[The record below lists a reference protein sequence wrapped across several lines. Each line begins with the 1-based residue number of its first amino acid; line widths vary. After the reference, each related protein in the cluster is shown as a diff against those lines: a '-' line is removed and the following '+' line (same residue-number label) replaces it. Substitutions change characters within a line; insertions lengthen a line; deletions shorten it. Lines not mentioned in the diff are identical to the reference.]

1 MPSIHIFVED
11 KLCEVYEVLAAKALA
26 FSAHHAAESDKHS
39 IRASQVTLDELISDK
54 HLLDLA
60 RRSQR
65 SGCQQVIFA
74 LDHEG
79 SGAAPE
85 RADARHHFREAFQA
99 LCNHIACLSDEDPLK
114 QLRLV
119 RVEVHSCLEAW
130 LLSDPQAIVKAFS
143 GPADYRPDVRQ
154 TEALSPREAR
164 DGIAH
169 IVRQIGGRKGNRRL
183 ARMRGSDVKSE
194 GAKIAEH
201 LDLDRARR
209 NNRSLDYF
217 CEMVA
222 QQGDG
227 CRQPCPELD

>member
-1 MPSIHIFVED
+1 MPDIQIFVED
-11 KLCEVYEVLAAKALA
+11 KLCDAYRILAIKALGA
-26 FSAHHAAESDKHS
+26 SALSVHVA
-39 IRASQVTLDELISDK
+39 RATLDELTSFGD
-54 HLLDLA
+54 LLDLA
-60 RRSQR
+60 RRAQR
-65 SGCQQVIFA
+65 SGCQQVVFA

-79 SGAAPE
+79 HDAKQE
-85 RADARHHFREAFQA
+85 RVDARRRFQETFQQ
-99 LCNHIACLSDEDPLK
+99 LCDHVARLPASDPLK

-119 RVEVHSCLEAW
+119 RVEVRSCLEAW
-130 LLSDPQAIVKAFS
+130 LLSDPQAIVEAFS
-143 GPADYRPDVRQ
+143 GPADYRPYVGR

-169 IVRQIGGRKGNRRL
+169 IVRQIGGRKGDRRL
-183 ARMRGSDVKSE
+183 ARMSGSAVKSE

>member
-1 MPSIHIFVED
+1 MLDIQIFVED
-11 KLCEVYEVLAAKALA
+11 KLCDAYRILAIKALGA
-26 FSAHHAAESDKHS
+26 SALSVHVA
-39 IRASQVTLDELISDK
+39 RATLNELTSFGD
-54 HLLDLA
+54 LLDLA
-60 RRSQR
+60 RRAQR
-65 SGCQQVIFA
+65 SGCQQVVFA

-79 SGAAPE
+79 HDAKQE
-85 RADARHHFREAFQA
+85 RVDARRRFQETFQQ
-99 LCNHIACLSDEDPLK
+99 LCDHVARLPASDPLR

-119 RVEVHSCLEAW
+119 RVEVRSCLEAW
-130 LLSDPQAIVKAFS
+130 LLSDPQAIVQAFS

-183 ARMRGSDVKSE
+183 ARMSGSAVKSE

>member
-1 MPSIHIFVED
+1 MLDIQIFVED
-11 KLCEVYEVLAAKALA
+11 KLCDAYRILAIKALGA
-26 FSAHHAAESDKHS
+26 SALSVHVA
-39 IRASQVTLDELISDK
+39 RATLNELTSFGD
-54 HLLDLA
+54 LLDLA
-60 RRSQR
+60 RRAQR

-130 LLSDPQAIVKAFS
+130 LLSDPQAIVEAFS

-169 IVRQIGGRKGNRRL
+169 IVREIGKRKGNQRSKQ
-183 ARMRGSDVKSE
+183 MRGRAIKSH

>member
-1 MPSIHIFVED
+1 MLDIQIFVED
-11 KLCEVYEVLAAKALA
+11 KLCDAYRILAIKALGA
-26 FSAHHAAESDKHS
+26 SALSVHVA
-39 IRASQVTLDELISDK
+39 RATLNELTSFGD
-54 HLLDLA
+54 LLDLA
-60 RRSQR
+60 RRAQR
-65 SGCQQVIFA
+65 SGCQQVVFA

-79 SGAAPE
+79 HDAKQE
-85 RADARHHFREAFQA
+85 RVDARRHFQEAFQQ
-99 LCNHIACLSDEDPLK
+99 LCNHVARLPASDPLR

-119 RVEVHSCLEAW
+119 RVEVRSCLEAW
-130 LLSDPQAIVKAFS
+130 LLSDPQAIVQAFS

-183 ARMRGSDVKSE
+183 ARMSGSAVKSE

>member
-1 MPSIHIFVED
+1 MPDIQIFVED
-11 KLCEVYEVLAAKALA
+11 KLCEAYRSLATKALGS
-26 FSAHHAAESDKHS
+26 SALSVHVA
-39 IRASQVTLDELISDK
+39 RATLDELTSFED
-54 HLLDLA
+54 LLDLA
-60 RRSQR
+60 QR
-65 SGCQQVIFA
+65 SRSNGCQQVIFA

-79 SGAAPE
+79 HDAAQ
-85 RADARHHFREAFQA
+85 ARVKARRRFQEAFQQ
-99 LCNHIACLSDEDPLK
+99 LCNYVARLPASDPLK

-119 RVEVHSCLEAW
+119 RVEVRSCLEAW
-130 LLSDPQAIVKAFS
+130 LLSDPQAIVSAFGLS
-143 GPADYRPDVRQ
+143 NYRPKARQ
-154 TEALSPREAR
+154 TEHLSPRQAR
-164 DGIAH
+164 EQIAS
-169 IVRQIGGRKGNRRL
+169 IMREVGKRKGNRRL
-183 ARMRGSDVKSE
+183 ASMSGSAVKSE

>member
-1 MPSIHIFVED
+1 MLDIQIFVED
-11 KLCEVYEVLAAKALA
+11 KLCDAYRILAIKALGA
-26 FSAHHAAESDKHS
+26 SALSVHVA
-39 IRASQVTLDELISDK
+39 RATLNELTSFGD
-54 HLLDLA
+54 LLDLA
-60 RRSQR
+60 RRAQR
-65 SGCQQVIFA
+65 SGCQQVVFA

-79 SGAAPE
+79 HDAKQE
-85 RADARHHFREAFQA
+85 RVDARRRFQETFQQ
-99 LCNHIACLSDEDPLK
+99 LCDHVARLPASDPLR

-119 RVEVHSCLEAW
+119 RVEVRSCLEAW

-183 ARMRGSDVKSE
+183 ARMSGSAVKSE

>member
-11 KLCEVYEVLAAKALA
+11 KLCEAYEVLADKALA
-26 FSAHHAAESDKHS
+26 LSAHHAAGSGKHR
-39 IRASQVTLDELISDK
+39 IRAFRVTLDELTSDE

-85 RADARHHFREAFQA
+85 RADARHRFREAFQA

-130 LLSDPQAIVKAFS
+130 LLSDPQAIVEAFS
-143 GPADYRPDVRQ
+143 GPADYRPDVGR
-154 TEALSPREAR
+154 TEALSPCQAR
-164 DGIAH
+164 DEIVH
-169 IVRQIGGRKGNRRL
+169 IVREIGKRKGNQRSK
-183 ARMRGSDVKSE
+183 RMSGHAIKSH
-194 GAKIAEH
+194 GAKIAKC
-201 LDLDRARR
+201 LDLHRARQH
-209 NNRSLDYF
+209 NGSLDYF

>member
-1 MPSIHIFVED
+1 MIDIQIFVED
-11 KLCEVYEVLAAKALA
+11 KLCEAYRSLATKALGS
-26 FSAHHAAESDKHS
+26 SALSVHVA
-39 IRASQVTLDELISDK
+39 RVTLNELTSFKD
-54 HLLDLA
+54 LLDLA

-130 LLSDPQAIVKAFS
+130 LLSDPQAIVEAFS
-143 GPADYRPDVRQ
+143 GPADYRPYVGR

-169 IVRQIGGRKGNRRL
+169 IVRQIGGRKGDRRL
-183 ARMRGSDVKSE
+183 ARMSGSAVKSE

-217 CEMVA
+217 
-222 QQGDG
+222 
-227 CRQPCPELD
+227 

>member
-1 MPSIHIFVED
+1 MPDIQIFVED
-11 KLCEVYEVLAAKALA
+11 KLCEAYRSLATKALGS
-26 FSAHHAAESDKHS
+26 SALSVHVA
-39 IRASQVTLDELISDK
+39 RATLDELTSFED
-54 HLLDLA
+54 LLDLA
-60 RRSQR
+60 QR
-65 SGCQQVIFA
+65 SRSNGCQQVIFA

-79 SGAAPE
+79 HDAKQE
-85 RADARHHFREAFQA
+85 RVIARRRFQEAFQQ
-99 LCNHIACLSDEDPLK
+99 LCNYVARLPASDPLK

-119 RVEVHSCLEAW
+119 RVEVRSCLEAW
-130 LLSDPQAIVKAFS
+130 LLSDPQAIVSAFGLS
-143 GPADYRPDVRQ
+143 NYRPKARQ
-154 TEALSPREAR
+154 TEHLSPRQAR
-164 DGIAH
+164 KQIAS
-169 IVRQIGGRKGNRRL
+169 IMREVGKRKGDRRRL
-183 ARMRGSDVKSE
+183 ARMRGSAVKSK

>member
-1 MPSIHIFVED
+1 MLDIQIFVED
-11 KLCEVYEVLAAKALA
+11 KLCDAYRILAIKALGA
-26 FSAHHAAESDKHS
+26 SALSVHVA
-39 IRASQVTLDELISDK
+39 RATLNELTSFGD
-54 HLLDLA
+54 LLDLA
-60 RRSQR
+60 RRAQR
-65 SGCQQVIFA
+65 SGCQQVVFA

-79 SGAAPE
+79 HDAKQE
-85 RADARHHFREAFQA
+85 RVIARRRFQEAFQQ
-99 LCNHIACLSDEDPLK
+99 LCDHVARLPASDPLK

-119 RVEVHSCLEAW
+119 RVEVRSCLEAW
-130 LLSDPQAIVKAFS
+130 LLSDPQAIVQAFS

-169 IVRQIGGRKGNRRL
+169 IVRQIGGRKGDRRL
-183 ARMRGSDVKSE
+183 ARMSGSAVKSE
-194 GAKIAEH
+194 GAKIAEC
-201 LDLDRARR
+201 LDLYRARQR
-209 NNRSLDYF
+209 NSSLDYF

>member
-1 MPSIHIFVED
+1 MPDIQIFVED
-11 KLCEVYEVLAAKALA
+11 KLCDAYRILAIKALGA
-26 FSAHHAAESDKHS
+26 SALSVHVA
-39 IRASQVTLDELISDK
+39 RATLDELTSFGD
-54 HLLDLA
+54 LLDLA
-60 RRSQR
+60 RRAQR
-65 SGCQQVIFA
+65 SGCQQVVFA

-79 SGAAPE
+79 HDAKQE
-85 RADARHHFREAFQA
+85 RVDARRRFQETFQQ
-99 LCNHIACLSDEDPLK
+99 LCDHVARLPASDPLK

-119 RVEVHSCLEAW
+119 RVEVRSCLEAW
-130 LLSDPQAIVKAFS
+130 LLSDPQAIVEAFS

-164 DGIAH
+164 DGITH

>member
-1 MPSIHIFVED
+1 MPDIQIFVED
-11 KLCEVYEVLAAKALA
+11 KLCEAYRSLATKALGS
-26 FSAHHAAESDKHS
+26 SALSVHVA
-39 IRASQVTLDELISDK
+39 RATLDELTSFED
-54 HLLDLA
+54 LLDLA
-60 RRSQR
+60 QR
-65 SGCQQVIFA
+65 SRSNGCQQVIFA

-79 SGAAPE
+79 HDAAQA
-85 RADARHHFREAFQA
+85 RVDARRRFQEAFQQ
-99 LCNHIACLSDEDPLK
+99 LCNHVACLPASDPLR

-119 RVEVHSCLEAW
+119 RVEVRSCLEAW
-130 LLSDPQAIVKAFS
+130 LLSDPQAIVQAFS

-154 TEALSPREAR
+154 TEALSPCEAR

-169 IVRQIGGRKGNRRL
+169 IVREIGKRKGNQGSKQ
-183 ARMRGSDVKSE
+183 MRGRAIKSH

>member
-1 MPSIHIFVED
+1 MPDIQIFVED
-11 KLCEVYEVLAAKALA
+11 KLCEAYRSLATKALGS
-26 FSAHHAAESDKHS
+26 SALSVHVA
-39 IRASQVTLDELISDK
+39 RATLDELTSFGD
-54 HLLDLA
+54 LLDLA
-60 RRSQR
+60 RCAQR

-79 SGAAPE
+79 HDAAQA
-85 RADARHHFREAFQA
+85 RVDARRRFQEAFQQ
-99 LCNHIACLSDEDPLK
+99 LCNHVVCLPASDPLK

-119 RVEVHSCLEAW
+119 RVEVRSCLEAW

-169 IVRQIGGRKGNRRL
+169 IVRQISGRKGNRRL
-183 ARMRGSDVKSE
+183 ARMSGSAVKSE

>member
-79 SGAAPE
+79 HDAKQE
-85 RADARHHFREAFQA
+85 RVDARRRFQEAFQQ
-99 LCNHIACLSDEDPLK
+99 LCNHVARLPASDPLK

-119 RVEVHSCLEAW
+119 RVEVRSCLEAW
-130 LLSDPQAIVKAFS
+130 LLSDPQAIVSAFGLS
-143 GPADYRPDVRQ
+143 NYRPKARQ
-154 TEALSPREAR
+154 TEHLSPRQAR
-164 DGIAH
+164 EQIAS
-169 IVRQIGGRKGNRRL
+169 IMREVGKRKGNRRL
-183 ARMRGSDVKSE
+183 ASMSGSAVKSE

>member
-1 MPSIHIFVED
+1 MLDIQIFVED
-11 KLCEVYEVLAAKALA
+11 KLCDAYRTLAIKALGA
-26 FSAHHAAESDKHS
+26 SALSVHVA
-39 IRASQVTLDELISDK
+39 RATLNELTSFGD
-54 HLLDLA
+54 LLDLA
-60 RRSQR
+60 RRAQR
-65 SGCQQVIFA
+65 SGCQQVVFA

-79 SGAAPE
+79 HDAKQE
-85 RADARHHFREAFQA
+85 RVDARRRFQETFQQ
-99 LCNHIACLSDEDPLK
+99 LCNHVACLPASDPLR

-119 RVEVHSCLEAW
+119 RVEVRSCLEAW
-130 LLSDPQAIVKAFS
+130 LLSDPQAIVQAFS

-169 IVRQIGGRKGNRRL
+169 IVRQIGKRKGNRRL
-183 ARMRGSDVKSE
+183 ARMSGSAVKSE

>member
-1 MPSIHIFVED
+1 MPDIQIFVED
-11 KLCEVYEVLAAKALA
+11 KLCDAYRILAIKALGA
-26 FSAHHAAESDKHS
+26 SALSVHVA
-39 IRASQVTLDELISDK
+39 RATLNELTSFGD
-54 HLLDLA
+54 LLDLA
-60 RRSQR
+60 RRAQR
-65 SGCQQVIFA
+65 SGCQQVVFA

-79 SGAAPE
+79 HDAKQE
-85 RADARHHFREAFQA
+85 RVDARRRFQETFQQ
-99 LCNHIACLSDEDPLK
+99 LCDHVARLPASDPLK

-119 RVEVHSCLEAW
+119 RVEVRSCLEAW
-130 LLSDPQAIVKAFS
+130 LLSDPQAIVEAFS
-143 GPADYRPDVRQ
+143 GPADYRPYVGR

-169 IVRQIGGRKGNRRL
+169 IVRQIGKRKGNRRL
-183 ARMRGSDVKSE
+183 ARMSGSAVKSE

>member
-1 MPSIHIFVED
+1 MPDIQIFVED
-11 KLCEVYEVLAAKALA
+11 KLCEAYRSLATKALGS
-26 FSAHHAAESDKHS
+26 SALSVHVA
-39 IRASQVTLDELISDK
+39 RATLDELTSFED
-54 HLLDLA
+54 LLDLA
-60 RRSQR
+60 QR
-65 SGCQQVIFA
+65 SRSNGCQQVIFA

-79 SGAAPE
+79 HDAAQA
-85 RADARHHFREAFQA
+85 RVDARRRFQEAFQQ
-99 LCNHIACLSDEDPLK
+99 LCNHVACLPASDPLR

-119 RVEVHSCLEAW
+119 RVEVRSCLEAW
-130 LLSDPQAIVKAFS
+130 LLSDPQAIVQAFS

>member
-1 MPSIHIFVED
+1 MLDIQIFVED
-11 KLCEVYEVLAAKALA
+11 KLCDAYRILAIKALGA
-26 FSAHHAAESDKHS
+26 SALSVHVA
-39 IRASQVTLDELISDK
+39 RATLNELTSFGD
-54 HLLDLA
+54 LLDLA
-60 RRSQR
+60 RRAQR
-65 SGCQQVIFA
+65 SGCQQVVFA

-79 SGAAPE
+79 HDAKQE
-85 RADARHHFREAFQA
+85 RVDARRRFQETFQQ
-99 LCNHIACLSDEDPLK
+99 LCDHVARLPASDPLR

-119 RVEVHSCLEAW
+119 RVEVRSCLEAW
-130 LLSDPQAIVKAFS
+130 LLSDPQAIVQAFS

>member
-1 MPSIHIFVED
+1 MPDIQIFVED
-11 KLCEVYEVLAAKALA
+11 KLCDAYRILAIKALGA
-26 FSAHHAAESDKHS
+26 SALSVHVA
-39 IRASQVTLDELISDK
+39 RATLNELTSFGD
-54 HLLDLA
+54 LLDLA
-60 RRSQR
+60 RRAQR
-65 SGCQQVIFA
+65 SGCQQVVFA

-79 SGAAPE
+79 HDAKQE
-85 RADARHHFREAFQA
+85 RVDARRRFQETFQQ
-99 LCNHIACLSDEDPLK
+99 LCDHVARLPASDPLR

-119 RVEVHSCLEAW
+119 RVEVRSCLEAW
-130 LLSDPQAIVKAFS
+130 LLSDPQAIVQAFS

-183 ARMRGSDVKSE
+183 ARMSGSAVKSE